1 MKFLSPDSGFM
12 RGLSDAVDAIW
23 INILMLITSIPIITI
38 GAALTAGHDA
48 TRRTL
53 SGEGTAT
60 RNYFAAFRSNFAK
73 STGYWLIFGTT
84 GALCVYSWIVLQ
96 ITPLLIP
103 KFALTII
110 WAIGFE
116 WAFYLQARFEN
127 PLGQTL
133 RNAYVFGVVYFPAT
147 LACVAIDVVFV
158 GLLVA
163 AWFYMPQGLFLL
175 VVLGYGCMLALHV
188 PILEYALRR
197 YTRQ

>member
-103 KFALTII
+103 KFALTDASLADRFRMCLGI
-110 WAIGFE
+110 AGTFRKLGL
-116 WAFYLQARFEN
+116 AHARQRFCVRRE
-127 PLGQTL
+127 QH
-133 RNAYVFGVVYFPAT
+133 RAYVG
-147 LACVAIDVVFV
+147 ID
-158 GLLVA
+158 
-163 AWFYMPQGLFLL
+163 
-175 VVLGYGCMLALHV
+175 CD
-188 PILEYALRR
+188 
-197 YTRQ
+197 

>member
-103 KFALTII
+103 KFALTH
-110 WAIGFE
+110 
-116 WAFYLQARFEN
+116 
-127 PLGQTL
+127 
-133 RNAYVFGVVYFPAT
+133 
-147 LACVAIDVVFV
+147 CVAHRFRMGV
-158 GLLVA
+158 GVAGAVRELVLA
-163 AWFYMPQGLFLL
+163 HAWQRFCVRREQHRP
-175 VVLGYGCMLALHV
+175 HV
-188 PILEYALRR
+188 RHWLRS
-197 YTRQ
+197 TRCTWRCS